1 MIIDAVNAAYDLVN
15 GIDAAP
21 KKIIPTRIVDR
32 TNCAAELDA
41 KKKESLDAARKKVVD
56 AQTSVDSIQ
65 QQIEEELE
73 KIKGSVS
80 QSSESSIEIASQ
92 MVVLGGSVLKQA
104 EGYNPDTGKYYIA
117 VVYY

>member
-41 KKKESLDAARKKVVD
+41 NSP
-56 AQTSVDSIQ
+56 
-65 QQIEEELE
+65 
-73 KIKGSVS
+73 
-80 QSSESSIEIASQ
+80 
-92 MVVLGGSVLKQA
+92 
-104 EGYNPDTGKYYIA
+104 Y
-117 VVYY
+117 